1 MGKRSVSILVALALL
16 APANA
21 LIAGSK
27 SPNLA
32 KCNGKQRRPANPY
45 GSILPTVDP
54 ATGTS
59 TPANQPQ
66 VPGSGQGPGQGRERN
81 GVDVFP
87 GKAPPPPNPASPEAK
102 PDQQVP
108 PISNASPPTAYRSC

>member
-1 MGKRSVSILVALALL
+1 MGKRIVSIVVALALI
-16 APANA
+16 APVNSAA
-21 LIAGSK
+21 AGSK

-54 ATGTS
+54 VSGKS
-59 TPANQPQ
+59 TPA
-66 VPGSGQGPGQGRERN
+66 GQTQGQERERT
-81 GVDVFP
+81 GVEVFP
-87 GKAPPPPNPASPEAK
+87 EKNPAAPKPARPDGR

-108 PISNASPPTAYRSC
+108 PISSFSPPTENRSC

>member
-1 MGKRSVSILVALALL
+1 MGKRIISILAALALI
-16 APANA
+16 APVG
-21 LIAGSK
+21 IAEAGAK

-54 ATGTS
+54 LGGTS
-59 TPANQPQ
+59 TPAGQP
-66 VPGSGQGPGQGRERN
+66 PERK

-87 GKAPPPPNPASPEAK
+87 GNAPEAPKSSK
-102 PDQQVP
+102 PDGRPERQVP
-108 PISNASPPTAYRSC
+108 PISSLSPSTSNQSC

>member
-1 MGKRSVSILVALALL
+1 MRKTFVSLLVGMALITPTDILL
-16 APANA
+16 AAP
-21 LIAGSK
+21 K
-27 SPNLA
+27 SPKLA

-59 TPANQPQ
+59 VPANQQ
-66 VPGSGQGPGQGRERN
+66 QSQGRTGN

-87 GKAPPPPNPASPEAK
+87 EKAPTPPNRVKPEAK
-102 PDQQVP
+102 PGTNPDRQVP
-108 PISNASPPTAYRSC
+108 PISSAGPPTPNQSC